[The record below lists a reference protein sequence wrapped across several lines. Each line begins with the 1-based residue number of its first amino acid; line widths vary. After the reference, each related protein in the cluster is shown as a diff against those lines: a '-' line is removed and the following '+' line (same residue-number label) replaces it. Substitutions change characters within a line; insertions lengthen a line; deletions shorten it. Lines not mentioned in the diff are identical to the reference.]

1 METERM
7 YIVVS
12 KLNNTAKCLSATDKH
27 HALNKAL
34 NYFAEHTIKDLSILT
49 KLKK

>member
-12 KLNNTAKCLSATDKH
+12 KKNNTAKCLSATDKY

-34 NYFAEHTIKDLSILT
+34 MYFAEHKIKDLKLLT
-49 KLKK
+49 RLKQ